1 MTGMVLAY
9 DNIPPAERFA
19 AWRALSEEVSIP
31 VELRSDHEDDF
42 DATMRGV
49 GLGEVSLS
57 YTSVPSL
64 RNSRSAAH
72 IRRSDPELYHLLLVV
87 RGETDLSHA
96 GCNTTLGRRQFMLTS
111 TSRPYHGASVRGR
124 VEEMSV
130 AIRPALLPFPPGELD
145 RLLGRS
151 LSGREGIGAML
162 ADFLTRLATEGDRLR
177 PSDAPRLGTVLLDLL
192 TALLAHELDAGEGR
206 DTTAV
211 TPESRRRALFLRI
224 EDFVQR
230 NLHRP
235 ELSPA
240 SVAAAHHISLRYLY
254 RLFEQRGHTVS
265 AWIRAQRLERCCRDL
280 ADPAQSATPIH
291 AIAARWGFSHAAD
304 FSRAFRGAYGV
315 APRDFRQEALVAGR
329 QGSPRRSPA
338 YLT

>member
-1 MTGMVLAY
+1 MALHY
-9 DNIPPAERFA
+9 DNIPPTERFA
-19 AWRALSEEVSIP
+19 AWRALADEVSIP
-31 VELRSDHEDDF
+31 VELRSDHEHDF

-49 GLGEVSLS
+49 GLGDVQLS
-57 YTSVPSL
+57 YTSMPSL
-64 RNSRSAAH
+64 RNHRSAAH
-72 IRRSDPELYHLLLVV
+72 IRRSDPGLYHLLLVV

-96 GCNTTLGRRQFMLTS
+96 GWNTTLGVRQFMLTS
-111 TSRPYHGASVRGR
+111 TSHPYHGASVRGR

-130 AIRPALLPFPPGELD
+130 AIRPSLLPFPAAELD
-145 RLLGRS
+145 RLLGRR

-162 ADFLTRLATEGDRLR
+162 ADFLTRLATEVDGLR

-192 TALLAHELDAGEGR
+192 TALLAHELDAGDGVN
-206 DTTAV
+206 APAI
-211 TPESRRRALFLRI
+211 TPESRRRTLFLRI

-254 RLFEQRGHTVS
+254 RLFEQEGHTVS
-265 AWIRAQRLERCCRDL
+265 AWIRGQRLERCCRDL
-280 ADPAQSATPIH
+280 ADPAQSDTPIH

-315 APRDFRQEALVAGR
+315 APRDFRQEALVTGR
-329 QGSPRRSPA
+329 QGSPRQSPA